1 MDPFGVIA
9 TRYAESTLPRRAHS
23 ALPDAPTQPF
33 HPRRRWRDV
42 LGARRRRFKG
52 TGPNQAL
59 S

>member
-9 TRYAESTLPRRAHS
+9 TRYAKSTLARVAQS

-33 HPRRRWRDV
+33 HPRRRWRSV
-42 LGARRRRFKG
+42 LSARARRSKG
-52 TGPNQAL
+52 TAPNQ